1 VNSSSQIIR
10 LQLETNLELLAV
22 PSSPAFVMRW
32 SRAKIRSAG
41 ARLNSSAY
49 TVTARGC
56 TSELS
61 CEERATFAAL
71 KPRISL
77 YPKSNGEM
85 SFLNDVIRAANSSE
99 VHKHNRASSHSDVR
113 CVLL

>member
-1 VNSSSQIIR
+1 MSSLSQIIR
-10 LQLETNLELLAV
+10 LQLETNLGILRAA
-22 PSSPAFVMRW
+22 SPDFAMRW

-41 ARLNSSAY
+41 ARLNSSAF

-61 CEERATFAAL
+61 CEGRATFRGLEAAHL
-71 KPRISL
+71 SHPR
-77 YPKSNGEM
+77 SNGEM
-85 SFLNDVIRAANSSE
+85 SFFNDAIRAANSSE
-99 VHKHNRASSHSDVR
+99 VHKRNRASSHSDMP